1 MKKTWKKSHVLFEHF
16 AFFWPCFFH
25 RDPEP
30 KPRLSKKWQKKF
42 GANQKK
48 RGFVHTPRGRFSRR
62 YQTSKNISQVLE
74 LFCTWLVSTN
84 FVDKMSTNVDKMS
97 TKLLNFS
104 QADEKILEVGKCRQN
119 FNFEKKKIFFLPHL
133 AVHRLFSLKTPTF

>member
-1 MKKTWKKSHVLFEHF
+1 MFYLNILLFFDHV
-16 AFFWPCFFH
+16 FFIEILNQNHDF
-25 RDPEP
+25 P
-30 KPRLSKKWQKKF
+30 KNGKKKF

-62 YQTSKNISQVLE
+62 YQTSKNISQVLV
-74 LFCTWLVSTN
+74 LFCPWLVSTN

-104 QADEKILEVGKCRQN
+104 QVDEKILEVGKCRQN
-119 FNFEKKKIFFLPHL
+119 FNFEKKKNFFFTPFGGTSTFFLKNTHFL
-133 AVHRLFSLKTPTF
+133 V